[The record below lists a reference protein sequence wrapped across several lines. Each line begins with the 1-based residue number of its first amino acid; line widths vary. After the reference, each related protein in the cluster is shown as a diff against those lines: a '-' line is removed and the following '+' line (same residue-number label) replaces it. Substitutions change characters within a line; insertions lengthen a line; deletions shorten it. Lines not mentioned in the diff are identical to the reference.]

1 MITPLDAKATTAQ
14 GGKVAGLGKLL
25 AAGARVPPGFVIDVA
40 AFDAHVSRQ
49 AVALEE
55 GLRAEL
61 VLAWKALGAASVA
74 VRSSGLDEDGA
85 EHSFAGQHD
94 TVLGVSSLEA
104 LERAVLQCW
113 ASAFSE
119 RGVAYRAHVG
129 ASAPRMAVLV
139 QQMIE
144 PRCAGVVFTRSP
156 DGLSDHLVVE
166 AVAGRG
172 EALVS
177 GRVAPQRFDL
187 QRSPS
192 PPAGERA
199 DAVLSASELATLAR
213 EALQFEAA
221 LGEPLDLEW
230 AIAPDGTLFW
240 LQARPITTALSQD
253 DAGLVWSNTNAGEL
267 LPDVATPMT
276 LDLVKGVVKTL
287 FSLFTEEL
295 DIDWDRTPIVGLVGG
310 RIYFSMNVFQALAA
324 SVPGMANRNPAE
336 LFGGHADEIVAGLQK
351 VGATKTPLVRAAGF
365 KLVKGV
371 ARLVVRMLGQL
382 NVRPTREVDAILA
395 ETRSL
400 QSFALERATEP
411 ELLAHLERLNGG
423 LGRDFHDV
431 FAAIAVGMGC
441 TNALMQ
447 RCKQWLADDDGAIA
461 SALLAGLG
469 GIDSAESG
477 LALASIG
484 EQLRAAGLGAL
495 IAARDWPGLERAL
508 ATHPQP
514 RPAWDRWEG
523 RPGPPP
529 RAELDVAQP
538 RWRETPALV
547 LSTLSAVA
555 AERSPAQVFA
565 AAAARREKTEAECLA
580 RLGPFKRAGFRFLL
594 ERARRGTRLREE
606 LKSESVRRLA
616 LTRSTLLELGRRFV
630 TRGLLA
636 SPDDVF
642 FLRWAELS
650 VVIASVDEKIWR
662 RKVARARTEHRK
674 WQPLTPPPV
683 VVGRLDPTTALPP
696 PVPNATVL
704 KGLAVSSGV
713 LEGIARVVLR
723 SDDDTRVGSG
733 EILVAPFTD
742 PGWAPYFVSAGA
754 LVVDLG
760 GMLSH
765 GSIIAR
771 EYGIPAVVN
780 VGHGTRRIRSGSRI
794 RVDGFRGEVT
804 IPDE

>member
-1 MITPLDAKATTAQ
+1 MISPLDVEVTTAH
-14 GGKVAGLGKLL
+14 GGKVAGLGRLL
-25 AAGARVPPGFVIDVA
+25 TAGARVPPGFVIDAA
-40 AFDAHVSRQ
+40 AFDAHVARK
-49 AVALEE
+49 ATALDEP
-55 GLRAEL
+55 LRAEL
-61 VLAWKALGAASVA
+61 SVAWTSLGVTSVA

-94 TVLGVSSLEA
+94 TVLGVRSLEE

-113 ASAFSE
+113 ASAFSA
-119 RGVAYRAHVG
+119 RAVAYRAHVG
-129 ASAPRMAVLV
+129 ARAPRMAVLV

-156 DGLSDHLVVE
+156 DALSDEVIVE
-166 AVAGRG
+166 AVSGRG

-177 GRVAPQRFDL
+177 GRVAPHRFELKRTSL
-187 QRSPS
+187 QPAREGDSLLSP
-192 PPAGERA
+192 A
-199 DAVLSASELATLAR
+199 ELASLGK

-295 DIDWDRTPIVGLVGG
+295 DIDWERTPIVGLVGG

-351 VGATKTPLVRAAGF
+351 VGASKTPLVRAAGF
-365 KLVKGV
+365 KLVKGI
-371 ARLVVRMLGQL
+371 ARLVVRMMRQL
-382 NVRPTREVDAILA
+382 NVNPAREVDAILT

-400 QSFALERATEP
+400 QTFALERATEP
-411 ELLAHLERLNGG
+411 ELLAHLDRLNGG
-423 LGRDFHDV
+423 LGRPFHDV

-447 RCKQWLADDDGAIA
+447 RCKQWLGDDDGAIA

-477 LALASIG
+477 LALARVG
-484 EQLRAAGLGAL
+484 EQLRAAGLSAF
-495 IAARDWPGLERAL
+495 IESRDWPGLERAL
-508 ATHPQP
+508 ATHPDV
-514 RPAWDRWEG
+514 RAAWDGWMERHG
-523 RPGPPP
+523 HHA

-565 AAAARREKTEAECLA
+565 AAAARREKTEAACLSK
-580 RLGPFKRAGFRFLL
+580 LGPLKRAGFRFLL

-616 LTRSTLLELGRRFV
+616 LTRATLLELGRRWV
-630 TRGLLA
+630 ARGLLA
-636 SPDDVF
+636 SADDVF
-642 FLRWAELS
+642 FLRWAELRT
-650 VVIASVDEKIWR
+650 IAASADEKLWR
-662 RKVARARTEHRK
+662 RKIARARAEHRK

-723 SDDDTRVGSG
+723 SDDDTRVGPG

-804 IPDE
+804 ILDE

>member
-1 MITPLDAKATTAQ
+1 MITVLAAQVTTAH
-14 GGKVAGLGKLL
+14 GGKVAGLGRLL
-25 AAGARVPPGFVIDVA
+25 AAGARVPPGFVVDAA
-40 AFDAHVSRQ
+40 AFDAHVARK
-49 AVALEE
+49 ATTLEDA
-55 GLRAEL
+55 LRAQLSE
-61 VLAWKALGAASVA
+61 AWHSLGAGPVA

-94 TVLGVSSLEA
+94 TVLGVTTFEE

-113 ASAFSE
+113 ASAFSQ
-119 RGVAYRAHVG
+119 RAVAYRAHVG
-129 ASAPRMAVLV
+129 AREPRMAVLV

-156 DGLSDHLVVE
+156 DARSDDVIIE

-177 GRVAPQRFDL
+177 GRVAPHRFEVH
-187 QRSPS
+187 RSSPQA
-192 PPAGERA
+192 PPAGA
-199 DAVLSASELATLAR
+199 LLSSAQLASLVR
-213 EALQFEAA
+213 EALEFEAA

-230 AIAPDGTLFW
+230 AMAPDGALFW

-295 DIDWDRTPIVGLVGG
+295 DIDWDRTPILGLVGG

-324 SVPGMANRNPAE
+324 SVPGMASRNPAE
-336 LFGGHADEIVAGLQK
+336 LFGGHAEEIVAGLKK

-371 ARLVVRMLGQL
+371 ARLVVRMIRQR
-382 NVRPTREVDAILA
+382 NVTPTREVDAILA

-400 QSFALERATEP
+400 QSLGLERATDD
-411 ELLAHLERLNGG
+411 ELLAHLDRLNGG
-423 LGRDFHDV
+423 LGRPFHDV

-447 RCKQWLADDDGAIA
+447 RCKQWLGDHDGAIA

-477 LALASIG
+477 LALARVG
-484 EQLRAAGLGAL
+484 EQLRAAGLGAF
-495 IAARDWPGLERAL
+495 IGSRDWPGLEQAL
-508 ATHPQP
+508 AAHPQV
-514 RPAWDRWEG
+514 RAAWDGWMERHG
-523 RPGPPP
+523 HHA

-565 AAAARREKTEAECLA
+565 AAAARREKTEAECLSK
-580 RLGPFKRAGFRFLL
+580 LGPLQRAGFRFLL

-606 LKSESVRRLA
+606 LKSESVRRLS
-616 LTRSTLLELGRRFV
+616 LTRATLLELGRRWV
-630 TRGLLA
+630 ARGLLA
-636 SPDDVF
+636 SSDDVF
-642 FLRWAELS
+642 FLRWAELRT
-650 VVIASVDEKIWR
+650 VAASVDEKAWR
-662 RKVARARTEHRK
+662 RKIARARAEHRK

-704 KGLAVSSGV
+704 KGLAVSAGV

-723 SDDDTRVGSG
+723 SDDDTRVGPG

-804 IPDE
+804 ILEE